1 MKDPKRKVSPR
12 PADAMRLRH
21 PITPDGRYFVANG
34 KLWRRSNPALPE
46 HEQARLVSELIRA
59 RCAAGHARR
68 SGDAQAESAARR
80 EVETIRIALGQ
91 RGAPWWADDGADLH
105 RQPAKET
112 LYRDWFS
119 ALKRD

>member
-46 HEQARLVSELIRA
+46 HERARLVSELIRE
-59 RCAAGHARR
+59 RCMACHARR
-68 SGDAQAESAARR
+68 RGDTQAESAARR
-80 EVETIRIALGQ
+80 EVETIRIALG
-91 RGAPWWADDGADLH
+91 
-105 RQPAKET
+105 
-112 LYRDWFS
+112 
-119 ALKRD
+119 

>member
-12 PADAMRLRH
+12 PVDAMRLRH
-21 PITPDGRYFVANG
+21 PVTPDGRYFLAHG
-34 KLWRRSNPALPE
+34 KLWRRANPALPE
-46 HEQARLVSELIRA
+46 HERARLVSELIRA

-91 RGAPWWADDGADLH
+91 RGTPWWSDGGADLH
-105 RQPAKET
+105 RQRAQET
-112 LYRDWFS
+112 HYREWFS
-119 ALKRD
+119 TLKRD